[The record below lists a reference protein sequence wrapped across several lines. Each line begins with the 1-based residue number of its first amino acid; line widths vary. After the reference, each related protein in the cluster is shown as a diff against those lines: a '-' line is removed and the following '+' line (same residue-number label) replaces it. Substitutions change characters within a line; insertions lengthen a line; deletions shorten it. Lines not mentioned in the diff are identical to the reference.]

1 MPTSFLNRRLLYSG
15 NANLTDKSEVNEE
28 FCFRMVGPVVRQ
40 VLETLALHR
49 QRHTLW
55 DGL

>member
-1 MPTSFLNRRLLYSG
+1 VDRRFLYSG
-15 NANLTDKSEVNEE
+15 NANFTDKSEVNKE

-40 VLETLALHR
+40 VLERLALHR